1 MVPAINALRLL
12 PTFHSL
18 LRNTCGSLGLLSK
31 PDNFPVPWGLRRV
44 VLLGGEVGHVGD
56 HVPGPGT
63 ASAAA
68 WMKERSAGTRRSSE
82 VWLRNTRRPGTAEAW
97 QSRRRVGPSVLP
109 WLRPASVPI
118 PPLGA
123 DRWLGGRP
131 DHGQPV
137 GVPAAEPA
145 HRGAAVHVEGAS
157 QRCVDWLTNAGWRDY
172 AAGHAGVVDG

>member
-1 MVPAINALRLL
+1 
-12 PTFHSL
+12 
-18 LRNTCGSLGLLSK
+18 
-31 PDNFPVPWGLRRV
+31 
-44 VLLGGEVGHVGD
+44 
-56 HVPGPGT
+56 
-63 ASAAA
+63 
-68 WMKERSAGTRRSSE
+68 MKERSAGTRRSSE

-109 WLRPASVPI
+109 WLRAASVPI

-123 DRWLGGRP
+123 DRWLGWRP

-172 AAGHAGVVDG
+172 AAGHAGVVDGSAGADRGRGRCGADPAAGGGAVRGLAAQRGAVSGPPAGGAAGAATSLTTTERDETARAT